1 MKTSYM
7 GIIPSQ
13 YNSQNEMPKLANEF
27 KTKSHIGCC
36 QMCIKMVKMS
46 AKTWKM
52 KEGTSMVTHQSS
64 KRKNGGWKRRS
75 ATGHGK
81 RPKSR
86 GQINFATTI
95 YKNDT
100 IGCKITK
107 KCHYWASNVGPF
119 T

>member
-1 MKTSYM
+1 
-7 GIIPSQ
+7 
-13 YNSQNEMPKLANEF
+13 
-27 KTKSHIGCC
+27 
-36 QMCIKMVKMS
+36 
-46 AKTWKM
+46 
-52 KEGTSMVTHQSS
+52 MVTHQSS